1 MELTLCGLTTRLGR
15 VVETASELSE
25 RYSGGTDRPT
35 EATGIARLHRF
46 ANDEDLLDVARD
58 VALGAVENAGLPLSD
73 VGGIVATSNFTHAT
87 LTPTFGPAVA
97 ERMGLSLVRAATVG
111 TGCGGL
117 AQAVEYAAAIMT
129 SPMAGWPDDKALVV
143 LAADRY
149 SAHVDAVDFKTRYLF
164 SDAAAAFVLR
174 KDVARAGDVVLRA
187 VSSVSLAV
195 PSPLSAL
202 RLGNPSFC
210 DDRFFRMETAA
221 VARFTRE
228 VPDLARRLLGL
239 ADWTGIAVIPHQ
251 ANVRLLAKMRDAMPG
266 AASFYDGGITTIGN
280 TLNASTLLALEDAL
294 RQGTL
299 ASRDAALVPF
309 GAEWVVGAIRLRIQ
323 D

>member
-1 MELTLCGLTTRLGR
+1 MNLILSGLTTRLGR

-25 RYSGGTDRPT
+25 RYGGGTDRPT
-35 EATGIARLHRF
+35 DATGITRLHRF
-46 ANDEDLLDVARD
+46 GDDEDLLEVARD
-58 VALGAVENAGLPLSD
+58 VVLKAVENAGILLAD
-73 VGGIVATSNFTHAT
+73 VGGIVATSNFTHAA

-97 ERMGLSLVRAATVG
+97 ERVGFSLVRATTVG

-117 AQAVEYAAAIMT
+117 AQAVEHAAALMT
-129 SPMAGWPDDKALVV
+129 SSIVDWPDGKAFVI

-149 SAHVDAVDFKTRYLF
+149 SAHVDPTDFKTRYLF
-164 SDAAAAFVLR
+164 SDGAAAFVLR
-174 KDVARAGDVVLRA
+174 KGIPHPGDLVLRS

-195 PSPLSAL
+195 SSPLSAL
-202 RLGNPSFC
+202 RLGNPSFG

-228 VPDLARRLLGL
+228 VPDLARRMLGL
-239 ADWTGIAVIPHQ
+239 SDWTGIAVIPHQ
-251 ANVRLLAKMRDAMPG
+251 ANVRLLARMRDAMPG
-266 AASFYDGGITTIGN
+266 AASFYDGGITTVGN
-280 TLNASTLLALEDAL
+280 TLNASTLLGLEDAL

-299 ASRDAALVPF
+299 ASRDVALVPF

>member
-1 MELTLCGLTTRLGR
+1 MDLTLSGLTTRLGR
-15 VVETASELSE
+15 VVETATELSE
-25 RYSGGTDRPT
+25 RFSGGTDRPT

-46 ANDEDLLDVARD
+46 ADDENLIDVASE
-58 VALGAVENAGLPLSD
+58 VALDAIENAGLPLSD

-117 AQAVEYAAAIMT
+117 AQAVEHAAAIMT
-129 SPMAGWPDDKALVV
+129 SPMAGWPDDKAYVV

-149 SAHVDAVDFKTRYLF
+149 SAHVDAADFKTRYLF
-164 SDAAAAFVLR
+164 SDDAAAFVLR
-174 KDVARAGDVVLRA
+174 KEVAHSGDIVLRGVA
-187 VSSVSLAV
+187 SVSLAV

-202 RLGNPSFC
+202 RLGNAAFGG
-210 DDRFFRMETAA
+210 DRFFRMETAA
-221 VARFTRE
+221 VARFVRE
-228 VPDLARRLLGL
+228 VPDLARRLLGIP
-239 ADWTGIAVIPHQ
+239 DWTGIAVIPHQ
-251 ANVRLLAKMRDAMPG
+251 ANVRLLAKMRAAMPE
-266 AASFYDGGITTIGN
+266 AASFYDGGITSVGN
-280 TLNASTLLALEDAL
+280 ALNASTLLGLEDAL
-294 RQGTL
+294 RRGTL
-299 ASRDAALVPF
+299 ASRDVALVPF